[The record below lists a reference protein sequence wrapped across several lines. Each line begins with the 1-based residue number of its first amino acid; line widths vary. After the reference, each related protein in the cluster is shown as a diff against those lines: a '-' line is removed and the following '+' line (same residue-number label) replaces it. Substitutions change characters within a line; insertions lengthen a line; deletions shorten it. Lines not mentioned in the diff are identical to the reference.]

1 MRDRLSDPKRVHS
14 SLSADEYEGLQAVAR
29 DQHSSVSRLLRIA
42 ILEYLE
48 RAGQNSDGK
57 SLSTSMSVE
66 N

>member
-14 SLSADEYEGLQAVAR
+14 SLSAAEYKGLKAVAR
-29 DQHSSVSRLLRIA
+29 DQHSSVSRLVRIA

-48 RAGQNSDGK
+48 RASQNSDGK
-57 SLSTSMSVE
+57 NPSTSMSVE